1 MARLAAVAVHL
12 EHGDRRRHRAGA
24 ARRRAVDL
32 VAGRV
37 PQRALG
43 RVPQQRGALAKVL
56 EAELAQEQ
64 AVHAAVGLRVRRVIP
79 RVHLR
84 GCNTVCVAGFKT
96 GELGADVH
104 RDT

>member
-1 MARLAAVAVHL
+1 MAAHLAAVAVHL
-12 EHGDRRRHRAGA
+12 KHCDRRRHRARP

-43 RVPQQRGALAKVL
+43 RMPQQRGALAKVL

-64 AVHAAVGLRVRRVIP
+64 AVHAAVGLRVRRVVP

-84 GCNTVCVAGFKT
+84 EQIPVCDGGV
-96 GELGADVH
+96 L
-104 RDT
+104 R